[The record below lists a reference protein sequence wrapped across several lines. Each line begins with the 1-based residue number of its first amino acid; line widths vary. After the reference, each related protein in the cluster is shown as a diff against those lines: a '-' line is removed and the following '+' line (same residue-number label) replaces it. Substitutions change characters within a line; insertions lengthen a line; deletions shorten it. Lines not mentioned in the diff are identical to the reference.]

1 MGKNNTAGATINGS
15 YEEFEPCCR
24 WIREEKHVT
33 VEIDL
38 KGFKKEQLKVQTNN
52 KGLLT
57 IFGERPLDSSNNKW
71 SRFHKEIRLPKDTNV
86 NEISAK
92 LSHGVLSIV
101 MPKKVEEQYSSSI
114 GELKTRK
121 RTAIKVVIGV
131 VAVVVTLV
139 TLGTFVTRIMNTHYP
154 RGGAAKVDT

>member
-1 MGKNNTAGATINGS
+1 MKSFHGALENTGRKFNN
-15 YEEFEPCCR
+15 
-24 WIREEKHVT
+24 
-33 VEIDL
+33 
-38 KGFKKEQLKVQTNN
+38 GFKKEQLKVQTNN

-101 MPKKVEEQYSSSI
+101 MPKKVEEHYSSST

-121 RTAIKVVIGV
+121 RTAIKLKNSHLVAAGV
-131 VAVVVTLV
+131 AT
-139 TLGTFVTRIMNTHYP
+139 
-154 RGGAAKVDT
+154 A